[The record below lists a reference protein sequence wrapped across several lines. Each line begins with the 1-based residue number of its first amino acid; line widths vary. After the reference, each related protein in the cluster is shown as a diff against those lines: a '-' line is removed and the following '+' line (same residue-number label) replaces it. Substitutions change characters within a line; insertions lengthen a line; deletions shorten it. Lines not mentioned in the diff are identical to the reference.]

1 MAKIG
6 VAKQP
11 GMLSRIGEM
20 LKGILIEDT
29 KDNDEAVLAEVEQI
43 KKEENSDRV
52 NFLMKLNSESQSNT
66 KAQKAIEKVKT
77 KQVKIEKVA
86 ENKDQERE
94 IGD

>member
-29 KDNDEAVLAEVEQI
+29 KDNNEAVLAEVEQI
-43 KKEENSDRV
+43 RKEENSDRMS
-52 NFLMKLNSESQSNT
+52 FLMKLNSESQSNT
-66 KAQKAIEKVKT
+66 KKSKAVEKVQT
-77 KQVKIEKVA
+77 KQVKIEKLA